1 MIRWNIWFFNFPSSF
16 IMQCVWNIH
25 DHVIIF
31 LVSIILIVLLN
42 LSFTL
47 YSKAFTLSFSENH
60 QLERVWTII
69 PFILLVFIAFP
80 SLLTLY
86 ILDRC
91 FFCGITVGITGHQ
104 WYWRYL
110 YKDLLDFEFDS
121 YILPADASSIRLL
134 DVDNRLILPRRTPL
148 RFLLTSADVIHS
160 WTLPCAGAKIDAVPG
175 RINQFCL
182 SLKRTGVFFGQ
193 CSEICG
199 ANHRF
204 IPIVVESIPLA
215 NLLD

>member
-1 MIRWNIWFFNFPSSF
+1 MIRWNIWNFNFPSSF
-16 IMQCVWNIH
+16 IMQCVWSMH

-31 LVSIILIVLLN
+31 IMSVMLIVLLN
-42 LSFTL
+42 LVYLIYSRSFAINF
-47 YSKAFTLSFSENH
+47 YEDH
-60 QLERVWTII
+60 QLERVWTVV
-69 PFILLVFIAFP
+69 PFVLLIFIAFP

-86 ILDRC
+86 VLDSC
-91 FFCGITVGITGHQ
+91 FFCGVTVGVTGHQ
-104 WYWRYL
+104 WYWRYF

-121 YILPADASSIRLL
+121 YMLPVDRRAIRLL
-134 DVDNRLILPRRTPL
+134 DVDNRLILPRGTPL
-148 RFLLTSADVIHS
+148 RFLLTSADVLHS
-160 WTLPCAGAKIDAVPG
+160 WALPCAGAKIDAVPG

-204 IPIVVESIPLA
+204 IPIVVESVPLFH
-215 NLLD
+215 LLK